1 MGRRTNH
8 TGKRK
13 RGCFRRIFLLLL
25 LSAALLWFYHYS
37 NNSLRVEHF
46 TYASTRLP
54 EGFDGCRIV
63 VLSDLHAKEFGEHNE
78 RLLSVLKSLA
88 PDYIFI
94 SGDLV
99 DRKTAEPL
107 RYAADTAASLS
118 AIAPSY
124 YVTGNHEWA
133 CRCAVKDLKKTL
145 RDADVTVMSNEFL
158 RLYRGDDVIYLAG
171 IDDPN
176 GSAEQ
181 KTPEKLAEEV
191 KAVTDGFWLLL
202 AHRSDRFES
211 EYSLLGADLT
221 VSGHAHGGLIRLPFT
236 DGLIGN
242 DHTLFPSY
250 TAGFYE
256 ANGNTVLVSRGLGNS
271 KPAFRLFNRPEI
283 MVLTLER
290 KEG

>member
-1 MGRRTNH
+1 MGRRTNR
-8 TGKRK
+8 KQK
-13 RGCFRRIFLLLL
+13 RGCARRILSLLLL
-25 LSAALLWFYHYS
+25 AAAVLCFCRFS
-37 NNSLRVEHF
+37 NNALQTEYF
-46 TYASTRLP
+46 TYASARLS

-63 VLSDLHAKEFGEHNE
+63 VLSDLHGKQFGKDNE
-78 RLLSVLKSLA
+78 GLLSALRSLA
-88 PDYIFI
+88 PEYIFLT
-94 SGDLV
+94 GDLV
-99 DRKTAEPL
+99 DRITGDPL
-107 RYAADTAASLS
+107 RYAADTASSLS
-118 AIAPSY
+118 DIAPTY

-133 CRCAVKDLKKTL
+133 CRCSVRDLKKAL
-145 RDADVTVMSNEFL
+145 RDAGVTVMSNEFL

-202 AHRSDRFES
+202 AHRSDRFEG
-211 EYSLLGADLT
+211 EYSLLDADLT
-221 VSGHAHGGLIRLPFT
+221 ISGHAHGGLIRLPFT
-236 DGLIGN
+236 DGLIAN

-283 MVLTLER
+283 MVLTLET
-290 KEG
+290 EG